1 MSKEDAYR
9 MVQEA
14 IRLCTVDEAHHAA
27 VVVVVNEKENTV
39 RVYGLNITEED
50 VPTLL
55 LEAAGEVAGHFMDD
69 LNGRTLQ

>member
-14 IRLCTVDEAHHAA
+14 IRQCTVEDTHHCA

-55 LEAAGEVAGHFMDD
+55 LEAAGEVAERYME
-69 LNGRTLQ
+69 NMEGRTLQ